1 MKNTLIILV
10 IMTVIQSISGQ
21 DIVTRKDRKQLNLK
35 IIEQTSKYI
44 RYKMQDY
51 EDGPVLM
58 IKANR
63 ISKIEYKNGYTD
75 LMGFQNPRKNRPLG
89 INAGYAAGLSGGGVL
104 FSATADYFVLPQIDL
119 EVNLGTSDMSGEL
132 YYSAGGRFHINSSYS
147 ERRLTPFAGVLLGGY
162 YGDGIVQIP
171 AGLNYITS
179 IGINASVS
187 INEMIS
193 FESWQS
199 TFLEFRLG
207 WKFKL

>member
-1 MKNTLIILV
+1 MKNALIILFML
-10 IMTVIQSISGQ
+10 IVIQSISGQ
-21 DIVTRKDRKQLNLK
+21 DIITLKDGKQLNLK
-35 IIEQTSKYI
+35 IIEQTGKYI
-44 RYKMQDY
+44 RYRMPDY

-63 ISKIEYKNGYTD
+63 IFKIEYKNGYTD
-75 LMGFQNPRKNRPLG
+75 KMGYQNPRKSRPLG
-89 INAGYAAGLSGGGVL
+89 INAGYAAGLKSGGVL

-132 YYSAGGRFHINSSYS
+132 YYSAGGRFHINNKYS
-147 ERRLTPFAGVLLGGY
+147 ERRLTSFAGVLIGGY

-171 AGLNYITS
+171 AGFNYLTT
-179 IGINASVS
+179 IGINASIS
-187 INEMIS
+187 INQMIS
-193 FESWQS
+193 FESWQA